1 MYLNVKQ
8 INKENFLKFGQLIS
22 TKNIKGENINTDTTK
37 SFYDL
42 VNVQILGNDHQ
53 CRVNIFKGK
62 KRQFPLHINMLENHP
77 FSSQAFIPLQ
87 KTTFIVVVAPIS
99 KIPDLNSIEAFK
111 IPTEEGINFLP
122 KVWHFPLIATE
133 DSNFLTIDKKESKN
147 NLEIYNFQN
156 NHKIFVNYE

>member
-1 MYLNVKQ
+1 MYLSIKE
-8 INKENFLKFGQLIS
+8 INQKNFSQFGQLIS
-22 TKNIKGENINTDTTK
+22 TKNIKSENINTDTTK

-42 VNVQILGNDHQ
+42 VNIQILGNDHQ

-62 KRQFPLHINMLENHP
+62 KRKFPLQINMLENHP

-111 IPTEEGINFLP
+111 IPAEEGINFLP

-133 DSNFLTIDKKESKN
+133 DSNFLTIDKKDYKN
-147 NLEIYNFQN
+147 NLEIYKFKN
-156 NHKIFVNYE
+156 NDNISLYYE

>member
-1 MYLNVKQ
+1 MYLSIKE
-8 INKENFLKFGQLIS
+8 INQKNFSQFGQLIS
-22 TKNIKGENINTDTTK
+22 TKNIKSENINTDTTK

-42 VNVQILGNDHQ
+42 VNIQILGNDHQ

-62 KRQFPLHINMLENHP
+62 KRKFPLQINMLENHP

-111 IPTEEGINFLP
+111 IPAEEGINFLP
-122 KVWHFPLIATE
+122 KVWHFPLITIE
-133 DSNFLTIDKKESKN
+133 DSNFLTIDKKDYKN

-156 NHKIFVNYE
+156 NHEIFLKYE

>member
-1 MYLNVKQ
+1 MYLNIKEISKQ
-8 INKENFLKFGQLIS
+8 NFSKFGQLIS
-22 TKNIKGENINTDTTK
+22 TKNIKSENINSNTTK
-37 SFYDL
+37 SFYDIL
-42 VNVQILGNDHQ
+42 NIEILGHDLQ
-53 CRVNIFKGK
+53 CRVNIFKTK
-62 KRQFPLHINMLENHP
+62 KRLFPLEINMLENHP

-122 KVWHFPLIATE
+122 KVWHFPLITTE
-133 DSNFLTIDKKESKN
+133 DSNFLTIDKKDYKN

-156 NHKIFVNYE
+156 NQEIFLNYE